1 MHNSK
6 ETLAIVRTMQLLTER
21 AMRNFSIHA
30 LAAGAVL
37 LLGIPALPA
46 LAAPAMEPLKISKEC
61 SKYTGDTPSFCT
73 ITESNLAAI
82 PAGTK
87 IFYYGSVTSS
97 PLFTSSTAVIAT
109 GPGDSAFGYCVVYD
123 TASPTLGHCA
133 FHAGSGALAGFQA
146 VVKFTVDDKQIWHW
160 EGGYL
165 IGTAK

>member
-6 ETLAIVRTMQLLTER
+6 ETLAILRTMPLLTER

-61 SKYTGDTPSFCT
+61 SKYTGETPSFCT

-87 IFYYGSVTSS
+87 IFYYGPVTSS

-123 TASPTLGHCA
+123 TASPPLGTCA
-133 FHAGSGALAGFQA
+133 FHAGSGSLAGFQA
-146 VVKFTVDDKQIWHW
+146 IVTVTVDAKQIWHW
-160 EGGYL
+160 DGGYL
-165 IGTAK
+165 LGAAK